1 MKNNE
6 LNLKNFND
14 DRAVFNL
21 LGSLCNDTGLL
32 KDDKVLLRTDDFM
45 KKLHKIIFGA
55 INNITYNVSG
65 DKVTSISPVDIDNY
79 LSAYPTQYKV
89 WNDNNGFE
97 YLQEIVEHSNAETFF
112 QSYDRIKKMAILREY
127 QTIGFDVSDIYE
139 WDSDDFL
146 AREKS
151 LQEIDKM
158 KMKDIFEYFTLKN
171 LRLKDSYDIETDI
184 KQFRAGSGITELL
197 DKARE
202 GSNMGYPTGMGFE
215 NSAFGG
221 MKRGKFIIRS
231 AATGGMKTSIAIAD
245 MIKVSV
251 PKMYIDGEWKYN
263 GISIPSLFISTE
275 LEKEDLDFLALSHI
289 TGINRKKITE
299 GHFNMKERELL
310 EEAGR
315 ILKESPFYLVH
326 MPDFSVS
333 DIEEII
339 ERHVLDH
346 GVGYVAFD
354 YMHSSSPKLMRTTGE
369 LFGQKTNIAETL
381 LYLATR
387 LKAIAEKY
395 DIFLESS
402 TQLNKNRKEDD
413 KKDADAIYGSSA
425 IATKVDVGMLLF
437 RVKDKERE
445 KIADLIEDNG
455 FGKEVNFARYIYKNR
470 SGQPDVILWSHMD
483 MSTIRE
489 TPILATDYDYNIIE
503 DIEDLHY
510 EFKEDK
516 TEKDVEKEKEY
527 ADGSQVFGEVVVKN
541 EEELDF

>member
-1 MKNNE
+1 MEQKNMSN
-6 LNLKNFND
+6 LNAV
-14 DRAVFNL
+14 RAIYVV
-21 LGSLCNDTGLL
+21 LGSICQDTELIKDSAIQL
-32 KDDKVLLRTDDFM
+32 KPNDFM
-45 KKLHKIIFGA
+45 QSLHKIVFKA
-55 INNITYNVSG
+55 INNIIYNASG
-65 DKVTSISPVDIDNY
+65 DNVQSISPKDIDNY

-89 WNDNNGFE
+89 WNDQNGYE
-97 YLQEIVEHSNAETFF
+97 YIENCLKHANKETFY
-112 QSYDRIKKMAILREY
+112 QSYDRVKKMSVLRAYVEK
-127 QTIGFDVSDIYE
+127 GFDISELYDWQSE
-139 WDSDDFL
+139 DFL
-146 AREKS
+146 AREQS
-151 LQEIDKM
+151 LMKLDKM
-158 KMKDIFEYFTLKN
+158 DMKDIFEHFTLKN
-171 LRLKDSYDIETDI
+171 LQIKNSYNIETEV

-202 GSNMGYPTGMGFE
+202 GSSMGYPTGNGFE

-251 PKMYIDGEWKYN
+251 PKMYIDGQWKYN
-263 GISIPSLFISTE
+263 GVSIPSLFISTE

-289 TGINRKKITE
+289 TGINRKKIIE
-299 GHFNMKERELL
+299 GTFNMEERNLL

-326 MPDFSVS
+326 IPDFSVA

-339 ERHVLDH
+339 ERHVLDY

-354 YMHSSSPKLMRTTGE
+354 YMHSSSPKLMKSTGE

-425 IATKVDVGMLLF
+425 IATKVDVGMLLS
-437 RVKDKERE
+437 RVRDKDRE
-445 KIADLIEDNG
+445 KIAPLLEEKG
-455 FGKEVNFARYIYKNR
+455 FGKTVNFCRHVYKNR
-470 SGQPDVILWSHMD
+470 SGRPDIILWSHMD

-510 EFKEDK
+510 EFTENK
-516 TEKDVEKEKEY
+516 TEKDIEKEKEY
-527 ADGSQVFGEVVVKN
+527 SEGNRVFGSVELKAD